1 MISIMLLIAA
11 FRTGDGLTVLL
22 TIVGL
27 AVFWTFVISEIRN
40 IREAKRSRKQIR
52 PKEQDPIDKH
62 MDENYADID
71 WLRKGKL

>member
-11 FRTGDGLTVLL
+11 FRTGDGLTVLF

-27 AVFWTFVISEIRN
+27 AVFWTFVISQLRNVREEKRSEMEIRT
-40 IREAKRSRKQIR
+40 E
-52 PKEQDPIDKH
+52 EQDPIDKH
-62 MDENYADID
+62 MDDNYADID

>member
-11 FRTGDGLTVLL
+11 FRTGDGITVLL

-40 IREAKRSRKQIR
+40 VREAKSSGARTRTA
-52 PKEQDPIDKH
+52 EQDPIDRH